1 MPSYNCLKCGKI
13 WHGWAQSD
21 ICPDCGGKL
30 ENVDEEKEE
39 KEKIKENV
47 KKFIRSK

>member
-1 MPSYNCLKCGKI
+1 VKHKCIKCGKR
-13 WHGWAQSD
+13 WQGWAQPA